1 VGVLALGRTVGQS
14 CIALPDDPAAYGQGL
29 YAALRELD
37 GRGLSRLLIEA
48 PPRDEAWRA
57 VNDRLQRAVA

>member
-1 VGVLALGRTVGQS
+1 VLALGRGVGNNG
-14 CIALPDDPAAYGQGL
+14 IALPDDPAAYGQGL